1 MAELMRKPETMKKL
15 QDEVRGVVKRN
26 ELIRTEDLSNM
37 EYLRAVIKEILR
49 LHPPTPLLLPR
60 LTMEECKIDG
70 FTIPKGTRTLVNC
83 WAIQRDPKLWEAPE
97 EFKPE
102 RFVGSQVDYKGNDFH
117 FIPFGAGR
125 RICPG
130 FLMATA
136 TAELALAN
144 LVHQFDWELPKGT
157 TIDNFDM
164 SEEPA
169 LSVHR
174 KDSIEL
180 VAKKVSL

>member
-1 MAELMRKPETMKKL
+1 MAELIRKPETMKKL

-37 EYLRAVIKEILR
+37 EYLQAVIKEILR

-60 LTMEECKIDG
+60 LAMEECEIDG
-70 FTIPKGTRTLVNC
+70 YTIPKGTRALVNC
-83 WAIQRDPKLWEAPE
+83 WAIQRDPKSWEAPN
-97 EFKPE
+97 EFQPE
-102 RFVGSQVDYKGNDFH
+102 RFVGSQVTYKGNDFH

-125 RICPG
+125 RICPAI
-130 FLMATA
+130 LMATV

-144 LVHQFDWELPKGT
+144 LVHQFDWELPKGV

-164 SEEPA
+164 SENPA

-174 KDSIEL
+174 KDSLEL
-180 VAKKVSL
+180 VANKVCL